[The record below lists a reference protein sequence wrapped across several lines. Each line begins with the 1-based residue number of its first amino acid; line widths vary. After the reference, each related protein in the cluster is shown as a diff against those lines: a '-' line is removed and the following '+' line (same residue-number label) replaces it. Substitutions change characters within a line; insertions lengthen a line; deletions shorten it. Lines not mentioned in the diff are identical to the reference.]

1 MLTSSFAAAQKGEL
15 MDISVSGLAEMALRA
30 KSAMLHQELSVAMVK
45 QNLQMDQ
52 AIVQL
57 LTQATDQVA
66 AATRAASSGHTVD
79 ILV

>member
-1 MLTSSFAAAQKGEL
+1 
-15 MDISVSGLAEMALRA
+15 MDISVSGLAEMALQA

-66 AATRAASSGHTVD
+66 AATRAASSGHAVD

>member
-1 MLTSSFAAAQKGEL
+1 MG
-15 MDISVSGLAEMALRA
+15 ISVSGLAEMALRA

>member
-1 MLTSSFAAAQKGEL
+1 MLASSVVAAQKGEL
-15 MDISVSGLAEMALRA
+15 MDISVSGLAEMALQA

-52 AIVQL
+52 AIVQM

-66 AATRAASSGHTVD
+66 AATRSASSGHALD

>member
-1 MLTSSFAAAQKGEL
+1 
-15 MDISVSGLAEMALRA
+15 MDISVSGLAEIALQA
-30 KSAMLHQELSVAMVK
+30 KTAMLHQGMSVAMVK

-66 AATRAASSGHTVD
+66 AATRAATSGHTLD